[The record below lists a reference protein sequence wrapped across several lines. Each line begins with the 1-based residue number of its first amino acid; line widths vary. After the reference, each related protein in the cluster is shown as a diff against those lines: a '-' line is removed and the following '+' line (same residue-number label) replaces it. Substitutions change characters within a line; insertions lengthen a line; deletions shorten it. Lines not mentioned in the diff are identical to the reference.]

1 MLLAGVPVE
10 EKLVLTLAAMLSDA
24 GLYETA
30 VRLETGYDLEIKTL
44 ALSVAQ
50 RDDLLTVLVDCP
62 EGLCEL
68 RAVLLQQQA
77 WRDRE
82 GIS

>member
-1 MLLAGVPVE
+1 V
-10 EKLVLTLAAMLSDA
+10 
-24 GLYETA
+24 
-30 VRLETGYDLEIKTL
+30 L
-44 ALSVAQ
+44 ALSIAH

-62 EGLCEL
+62 EGLCQL
-68 RAVLLQQQA
+68 GAVLLKQQA